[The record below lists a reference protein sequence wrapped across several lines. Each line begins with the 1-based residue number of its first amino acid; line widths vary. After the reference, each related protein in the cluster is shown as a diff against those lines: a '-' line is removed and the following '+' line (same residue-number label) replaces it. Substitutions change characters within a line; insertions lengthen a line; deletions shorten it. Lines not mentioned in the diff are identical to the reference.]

1 MRYKTEIS
9 YLNLFE
15 NLKLLL
21 HQYNINIDS
30 SNLYMMTDFE
40 NPLRKALKK
49 SFPNSNILGC
59 FFHYLKAIVTKFKD
73 YGLLKKNY

>member
-21 HQYNINIDS
+21 YQYNINIDS
-30 SNLYMMTDFE
+30 SKLYMMTDSE
-40 NPLRKALKK
+40 NPLRNALKK
-49 SFPNSNILGC
+49 SFPNI
-59 FFHYLKAIVTKFKD
+59 
-73 YGLLKKNY
+73 